1 MTVQTAD
8 RPTVRIINWRRRLQG
23 AGVFAGLVFYSMFA
37 LAPIAWIVLMSFK
50 QGNDIIAYPPKF
62 FDFTPTLDNFAA
74 IFALPDFLGPF
85 WNTLIVTSGSVAVS
99 LLIGL
104 PAAYAIAKMRL
115 PGREH
120 IAFSFISLR
129 FAPEL
134 FVILP
139 LFVLYRYWQLNN
151 TYIGLIIAYQLITF
165 PLIVW
170 LMRSFYEEV
179 PKEIEEA
186 VQVDGGNTFTK
197 FRVATRMSI
206 TGILA
211 SAVLAFVFSWNTYAL
226 PLVLAGKDTQVIT
239 GAILGFMKFSDIQWG
254 KMAAGT
260 IIAILPSLAFTS
272 LLVGRMVDGMT
283 AGAVKG

>member
-1 MTVQTAD
+1 MNGND
-8 RPTVRIINWRRRLQG
+8 IRIVNWRQRWRG
-23 AGVFAGLVFYSMFA
+23 AGVFAGLAVYSLFA
-37 LAPIAWIVLMSFK
+37 LSPILWIVLMSFK

-62 FDFTPTLDNFAA
+62 IDFTPTLENYRA

-85 WNTLIVTSGSVAVS
+85 WNTLKVTVGAVAVS
-99 LLIGL
+99 LCIGL

-115 PGREH
+115 PLREH
-120 IAFSFISLR
+120 IAFSFVSLR

-139 LFVLYRYWQLNN
+139 LFVLYRSLGLNN
-151 TYIGLIIAYQLITF
+151 TTLGLIVAYQLITF

-186 VQVDGGNTFTK
+186 VEVDGGSVFTK
-197 FRVATRMSI
+197 FRIATRMSM

-211 SAVLAFVFSWNTYAL
+211 SAVLAFVFAWNTYAL

-239 GAILGFMKFSDIQWG
+239 GAILGFMKFADIQWG
-254 KMAAGT
+254 RMAAGT
-260 IIAILPSLAFTS
+260 IIAILPSLVFTS
-272 LLVGRMVDGMT
+272 ALVGRMVDGMT

>member
-1 MTVQTAD
+1 MSSQTI
-8 RPTVRIINWRRRLQG
+8 RIINWRHRGRSV
-23 AGVFAGLVFYSMFA
+23 AVFAALTLWTLFA

-50 QGNDIIAYPPKF
+50 QGNDIIAWPPKF
-62 FDFTPTLDNFAA
+62 VSFDPTLDNFAS
-74 IFALPDFLGPF
+74 ILALPDFLGPF
-85 WNTLIVTSGSVAVS
+85 KNTLIVTLGSVIVS
-99 LLIGL
+99 LFIGL
-104 PAAYAIAKMRL
+104 PAAFAIARMKL
-115 PGREH
+115 PLREH
-120 IAFSFISLR
+120 IAFSFVSLR

-134 FVILP
+134 FVVLP
-139 LFVLYRYWQLNN
+139 LFVLYRALGLTNSYL
-151 TYIGLIIAYQLITF
+151 GLIIAYQLITF

-186 VQVDGGNTFTK
+186 VEVDGGRTWTK
-197 FRVATRMSI
+197 FRVATRMSL

-211 SAVLAFVFSWNTYAL
+211 SAVLAFIFSWNTYAL

-239 GAILGFMKFSDIQWG
+239 GAILGFMKFADIQWG

-260 IIAILPSLAFTS
+260 IIAILPSLLFTS